1 MSVKTPELPYDQDAL
16 APHISEK
23 TLDYHYGKHHLGY
36 FNKLSAA
43 TDGTDLEGLGLEEL
57 IHRSSGNPDLQGVFN
72 NAAQVWNHSFYWHSM
87 APSGGGMPGGALAT
101 QIKRDFGSF
110 DAFVKEF
117 KSRAAGQFGS
127 GWAWLV
133 SDAGT
138 LKIITTSNADTPI
151 TQDVTPLL
159 CVDVWEHAYYL
170 DYQNGRAA
178 YLDAFFADLVN
189 WSFAEKNL
197 P

>member
-1 MSVKTPELPYDQDAL
+1 MPVKIPELPYDQDAL

-23 TLDYHYGKHHLGY
+23 TMAYHYGKHHLGY

-43 TDGTDLEGLGLEEL
+43 TDGTDLEGLSLEEL
-57 IHRSSGNPDLQGVFN
+57 IHRSSGDPELKGIFN

-87 APSGGGMPGGALAT
+87 APSGGGMPGGGLAT
-101 QIKRDFGSF
+101 LIKRDFGSF
-110 DAFVKEF
+110 DAFLEEF
-117 KSRAAGQFGS
+117 KSKAASQFGS

-133 SDAGT
+133 VDAGT
-138 LKIITTSNADTPI
+138 LKIVTTSNADTPI
-151 TQDVTPLL
+151 TQGVTPLL

-170 DYQNGRAA
+170 DYQNGRAD
-178 YLDAFFADLVN
+178 YLDVFFADLVD